1 MRLGRASAG
10 WVGCV
15 GLAALVAA
23 GGCAR
28 TAIDVFEPDWGEALD
43 EERRRFRPQPTPAF
57 AVEGEDV
64 GAGAGAPT
72 AGATVEEAGPLELS
86 LERMVMLALA
96 RNPDLRV
103 AELEPV
109 IAWAFEL
116 VERGVFDPEVFAEA
130 SLGTEESVESARAT
144 GEQFPVRG
152 DTRELIA
159 GVRQTLP
166 SGTDVELSVRQGRS
180 ASNRAPTQESARV
193 GLTVTQSLLRGF
205 GPAANLARVR
215 QAELETE
222 ASQYELRG
230 FVEALLAD
238 AERAYWRYVLAGRR
252 LAIFERSL
260 AFAQTQADEASQR
273 VDVGVL
279 PPSEL
284 PAFEVEVA
292 VREQALIDARAEEA
306 AARLELLRL
315 VGALGRGSPGMDDRE
330 VVATTMPEVGPEVGP
345 AAIGDVA
352 ERVALARLIR
362 PDLAEGRLR
371 LEQNRLEVIATR
383 RGLLPRLD
391 VFVAL
396 GKTGFAESFGRSVD
410 NLGDETFDA
419 TVGVRFSQSLGR
431 LVARGERRAALA
443 SRQQAAAAMENLE
456 QLVAYDV
463 RLAVHELERARR
475 QIDASAAT
483 RRLQA
488 RTAEAERERFEA
500 GAGTSLLVAQAS
512 RDLLEAEI
520 AEVAAVVEYRLA
532 LIDLY
537 VAEGSLLDR
546 RGITI
551 AISY

>member
-1 MRLGRASAG
+1 MGCGRVLACA
-10 WVGCV
+10 
-15 GLAALVAA
+15 GLASLVAI

-28 TAIDVFEPDWGEALD
+28 TAIDVFEPDWGAELD
-43 EERRRFRPQPTPAF
+43 EEQRRFRPQPTPAF
-57 AVEGEDV
+57 GVEGEPV
-64 GAGAGAPT
+64 Q
-72 AGATVEEAGPLELS
+72 VEAVAAEAGPLELS
-86 LERMVMLALA
+86 LERTVMLALA

-103 AELEPV
+103 AELGPAV
-109 IAWAFEL
+109 AGAFEL
-116 VERGVFDPEVFAEA
+116 VERGAFDPEVFADA
-130 SLGTEESVESARAT
+130 SLGTEELVESARAT

-152 DTRELIA
+152 DTREVIA
-159 GVRQTLP
+159 GVRQSLP
-166 SGTDVELSVRQGRS
+166 SGTDVELSVSQDRS

-238 AERAYWRYVLAGRR
+238 AERAYWQYLLAGRR
-252 LAIFERSL
+252 IAIFERSL
-260 AFAQTQADEASQR
+260 EFARTQADEASQR
-273 VDVGVL
+273 VEVGVL
-279 PPSEL
+279 PRSEL
-284 PAFEVEVA
+284 AAFEVEVA
-292 VREQALIDARAEEA
+292 VREQALIDARAEKA
-306 AARLELLRL
+306 TSRLELLRL
-315 VGALGRGSPGMDDRE
+315 VGALGGRGADSIDRE
-330 VVATTMPEVGPEVGP
+330 VIATTMPEAE
-345 AAIGDVA
+345 AAPIDDVDD
-352 ERVALARLIR
+352 RVALARLIR
-362 PDLAEGRLR
+362 PDLAESRLR

-396 GKTGFAESFGRSVD
+396 GKTGFADSFGQSVD
-410 NLGDETFDA
+410 NLSDETFDA

-431 LVARGERRAALA
+431 LVARGEQRAAMA
-443 SRQQAAAAMENLE
+443 SRQQAAAAVANLE
-456 QLVAYDV
+456 QLVSYDV
-463 RLAVHELERARR
+463 RVALNEVERARQ
-475 QIDASAAT
+475 QISASATT

-488 RTAEAERERFEA
+488 RTAEAERDRFEA
-500 GAGTSLLVAQAS
+500 GAGTSLLVAQAQ

-532 LIDLY
+532 LINLY

-551 AISY
+551 AMSY

>member
-1 MRLGRASAG
+1 MI
-10 WVGCV
+10 GCRSV
-15 GLAALVAA
+15 LACAGLASLVAIA
-23 GGCAR
+23 GCAR
-28 TAIDVFEPDWGEALD
+28 TAIDVFEPDWGAELD
-43 EERRRFRPQPTPAF
+43 EEQRRFRPQPTPAF
-57 AVEGEDV
+57 AVEGEPV
-64 GAGAGAPT
+64 Q
-72 AGATVEEAGPLELS
+72 VEAAAAEAGPLELS
-86 LERMVMLALA
+86 LERTVMLALA

-103 AELEPV
+103 AELGPAV
-109 IAWAFEL
+109 AGAFEL
-116 VERGVFDPEVFAEA
+116 VERGAFDPEVFAEA
-130 SLGTEESVESARAT
+130 SLGTEELVESARAT

-152 DTRELIA
+152 DTREVIA
-159 GVRQTLP
+159 GVRQSLP
-166 SGTDVELSVRQGRS
+166 SGTDVELSVSQDRI

-238 AERAYWRYVLAGRR
+238 AERAYWQYLLAGRR
-252 LAIFERSL
+252 IAIFERSL
-260 AFAQTQADEASQR
+260 EFARTQADEASQR
-273 VDVGVL
+273 VEVGVL
-279 PPSEL
+279 PRSEL
-284 PAFEVEVA
+284 AAFEVEVA
-292 VREQALIDARAEEA
+292 VREQALIDARAEKA
-306 AARLELLRL
+306 TSRLELLRL
-315 VGALGRGSPGMDDRE
+315 VGALGGRGADSIDRE
-330 VVATTMPEVGPEVGP
+330 VIATTMPEAE
-345 AAIGDVA
+345 AAPIDDVDD
-352 ERVALARLIR
+352 RVALARLIR
-362 PDLAEGRLR
+362 PDLAESRLR

-396 GKTGFAESFGRSVD
+396 GKTGFADSFGQSVD
-410 NLGDETFDA
+410 NLSDETFDA

-431 LVARGERRAALA
+431 LVARGEQRAAMA
-443 SRQQAAAAMENLE
+443 SRQQAAAAVANLE
-456 QLVAYDV
+456 QLVSYDV
-463 RLAVHELERARR
+463 RVALNEVERARQ
-475 QIDASAAT
+475 QISASATT

-488 RTAEAERERFEA
+488 RTAEAERDRFEA
-500 GAGTSLLVAQAS
+500 GAGTSLLVAQAQ

-551 AISY
+551 AMSY

>member
-1 MRLGRASAG
+1 MRAGAG
-10 WVGCV
+10 WVGIV
-15 GLAALVAA
+15 VVVAA
-23 GGCAR
+23 SGCAR
-28 TAIDVFEPDWGEALD
+28 TAIDVFEPDWGEDLD
-43 EERRRFRPQPTPAF
+43 EERRRFRPQPTPAIS
-57 AVEGEDV
+57 VEGEEV
-64 GAGAGAPT
+64 GAGTNSPT
-72 AGATVEEAGPLELS
+72 TAAVAEEAGPLELS
-86 LERMVMLALA
+86 LERMVMLSLA

-103 AELEPV
+103 AELNPA
-109 IAWAFEL
+109 ITGAFEL

-152 DTRELIA
+152 DTRDVIA
-159 GVRQTLP
+159 GVRQSLP
-166 SGTDVELSVRQGRS
+166 SGTDVELSISQDRS

-260 AFAQTQADEASQR
+260 EFARTQADEASQR

-315 VGALGRGSPGMDDRE
+315 VGALGRGSPALDGRT
-330 VVATTMPEVGPEVGP
+330 VVATTTPEVGSAV
-345 AAIGDVA
+345 IDDVS
-352 ERVALARLIR
+352 ERVELARLIR

-371 LEQNRLEVIATR
+371 LEQDRLEVVATR

-396 GKTGFAESFGRSVD
+396 GKTGFAESFGGSVE

-419 TVGVRFSQSLGR
+419 SVGVRFSQSLGR

-443 SRQQAAAAMENLE
+443 SRQQAAAAIENLE
-456 QLVAYDV
+456 QLVAYEV
-463 RLAVHELERARR
+463 RLAVHEVERARR
-475 QIDASAAT
+475 QIDASATT
-483 RRLQA
+483 RRLQS
-488 RTAEAERERFEA
+488 RTAEAERERFRA
-500 GAGTSLLVAQAS
+500 GAGTSLLVAQAQ

-537 VAEGSLLDR
+537 VAEGSLLER

-551 AISY
+551 AMSY